1 LPCPPSRL
9 SADSHGTPSDELRP
23 SHTQIVR
30 RNKDPTKS
38 TGSKMAFAS
47 RGLRVKQST
56 QVSAVP
62 GMVSREDR
70 GQRMHALSG
79 KQQKGEAIS
88 WSARSEAGARQRRQT
103 HLMCYDQVPRQHDHQ
118 REDQARC
125 ACPSAQTRRHTVNVC
140 DNVQG
145 GGLGMHMRRCD
156 RALSKLPACPG
167 RFVQV

>member
-1 LPCPPSRL
+1 MPCPPSRL